1 MEFKIVR
8 KGESIGMPVNHS
20 NFQWVNLKAKQ
31 NGILIISPE
40 NTGLFINEE
49 KFRKLIK
56 TFDKAVEEAVVEEV
70 VEEAVIK
77 EAAVEKAVVKRA
89 VIKKAIVAMI
99 KEMIAEGTTVKR
111 TVIEEVKE
119 GD

>member
-70 VEEAVIK
+70 VEEVIK